1 MLDWRGYFLGTFQ
14 GYPPRS
20 DYQPEGYQGY
30 SNGYTS
36 SSSSN
41 FGKRGGGGGGG
52 GPPRGALRGA
62 AAGGLLAFLFLPLPF
77 NESLVFVNVRQC
89 SDHAFVPT
97 QLGLQC
103 VGVLLKSLFSHVFSL
118 PDTC

>member
-1 MLDWRGYFLGTFQ
+1 MLDWRGSFLGTFP

-20 DYQPEGYQGY
+20 DYQPDGYQGY

-36 SSSSN
+36 ASSSN

-62 AAGGLLAFLFLPLPF
+62 AAGGGLLAFLFLPLPF
-77 NESLVFVNVRQC
+77 SSLCLCNFRQC
-89 SDHAFVPT
+89 SDHAFVQT
-97 QLGLQC
+97 QSGLQC
-103 VGVLLKSLFSHVFSL
+103 SVLV
-118 PDTC
+118 